1 VAAFG
6 WFLMNFSL
14 FAKFLPIVSMTE
26 LKEGIGWL
34 RQAVREIY
42 PYKKAA

>member
-1 VAAFG
+1 MGSFG

-26 LKEGIGWL
+26 LKEGIDWL
-34 RQAVREIY
+34 RHAVREIY